1 MPVFKKENIYC
12 IGSEELA
19 KVLKVLKSKGI
30 RVAPDEMHWNN
41 PRNAFAYSPTSRNGT
56 ITYASD
62 VNFYKDTYG
71 YTEVTPE
78 IFSMVWIEYNCLK
91 EEPVKKKQTF
101 KIKLWL
107 SNNVFGNCF
116 RMTVE

>member
-30 RVAPDEMHWNN
+30 NVAPSENHWNN
-41 PRNAFAYSPTSRNGT
+41 PRKSFAYSPTINNGT
-56 ITYASD
+56 ISYASD
-62 VNFYKDTYG
+62 VNFYKDFYQ

-78 IFSMVWIEYNCLK
+78 IFSVIWLGYNCLK
-91 EEPVKKKQTF
+91 EEPVKKKQFLQTF
-101 KIKLWL
+101 KIKL
-107 SNNVFGNCF
+107 
-116 RMTVE
+116 